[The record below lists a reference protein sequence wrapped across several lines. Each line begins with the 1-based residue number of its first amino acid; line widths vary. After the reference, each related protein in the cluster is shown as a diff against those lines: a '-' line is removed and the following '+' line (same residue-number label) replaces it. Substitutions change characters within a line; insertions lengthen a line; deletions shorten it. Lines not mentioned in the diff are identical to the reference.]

1 MTLLTPRAMGCTS
14 IWMLPGAVPRCGTGF
29 FVLAF

>member
-1 MTLLTPRAMGCTS
+1 MGCTS
-14 IWMLPGAVPRCGTGF
+14 IWMLPGAVPHCGTGF